1 MDATTSNTLIDGR
14 FSSALRELIFIV
26 VFGLT
31 LFSIVY
37 FCFISPSFSF
47 NFNSNRFI
55 SYTKIDHSIVPTILI
70 PPTPKLLI
78 ESLAIHENGHLISV
92 AYSNGSICMWNPQ
105 TGGILLTQ
113 QRYSVNHVWCSL
125 MIDEHR
131 CAFGCSDGQI
141 EIYPNHSSASKS
153 FLFHQHDFGGITHL
167 IRSSATLILATT
179 RRGYLIAFEYLNGL
193 IKEIYIKRIHQWPI
207 RVCRIDFNSS
217 LIFTGSDDHS
227 IKVINAL
234 NGLLLHTLHKH
245 QSPVNALAIDPVR
258 SSVGYFFRYL
268 VYLVSS
274 NNISQWL
281 F

>member
-1 MDATTSNTLIDGR
+1 MDATITSTSNSLIDSR
-14 FSSALRELIFIV
+14 FSNALRELIFIV

-37 FCFISPSFSF
+37 FCFLSPSFPL
-47 NFNSNRFI
+47 NFTSNRYS

-78 ESLAIHENGHLISV
+78 ESIAIHENGHLITV

-105 TGGILLTQ
+105 TGGILFTQ
-113 QRYSVNHVWCSL
+113 QRYSNNHVWCSL

-141 EIYPNHSSASKS
+141 EIYPKNSSSKIMS
-153 FLFHQHDFGGITHL
+153 FSHENLGGITHL
-167 IRSSATLILATT
+167 IRSSPTLIIATT
-179 RRGYLIAFEYLNGL
+179 RRGYFIAFEYLNGL

-207 RVCRIDFNSS
+207 RVCQIDFNSS

-227 IKVINAL
+227 IKVTNTF

-245 QSPVNALAIDPVR
+245 QSPVNALAVDPVSQIIEFCLDFK
-258 SSVGYFFRYL
+258 SSF
-268 VYLVSS
+268 
-274 NNISQWL
+274 L